1 MASFLQVS
9 KLKKKVQA
17 WVLTR
22 ASEQHAAISGELS
35 KHYPRSRYAC
45 VCVCVCVCARTCA
58 HTRALLFPSSL
69 FLSPSFPREANDQ
82 NITLNMVWYS
92 MEVKDSSCL
101 KKRCLKKCIHSECKV
116 KS

>member
-45 VCVCVCVCARTCA
+45 VCVCVCVCVCARTHVCT
-58 HTRALLFPSSL
+58 HTCPP
-69 FLSPSFPREANDQ
+69 LSIFSFPFPFLPQ
-82 NITLNMVWYS
+82 GGQ
-92 MEVKDSSCL
+92 
-101 KKRCLKKCIHSECKV
+101 
-116 KS
+116 